1 MSVARIV
8 YTAPEPSTSVTL
20 VLSNGEEWLDDLSI
34 PADNYLRRLRD
45 DWLAAGNVPEAFV
58 APAPVIPPI
67 PRLGFWLAAAEIG
80 VTKAGV
86 KAHIDAMPEGVEK
99 QQAIVYF
106 EDAQLYRR
114 TDPLLNQMAELENI
128 TQSQLD
134 DLWVWAL
141 ANYA

>member
-1 MSVARIV
+1 MNIIG
-8 YTAPEPSTSVTL
+8 YTESGMILAEFDGAELFVPDDMGNRHRQMIAEWEFDEE
-20 VLSNGEEWLDDLSI
+20 GERVNMI
-34 PADNYLRRLRD
+34 PPY
-45 DWLAAGNVPEAFV
+45 V
-58 APAPVIPPI
+58 APLAPVPPI
-67 PRLGFWLAAAEIG
+67 PRLGFWLAAAEVG

-134 DLWVWAL
+134 DLWTWAL
-141 ANYA
+141 ANYT

>member
-1 MSVARIV
+1 MNVIGYTESGIIRI
-8 YTAPEPSTSVTL
+8 EIDGQ
-20 VLSNGEEWLDDLSI
+20 VLFVPDDMGNRHRQIIAEWEAAGNSI
-34 PADNYLRRLRD
+34 PAY
-45 DWLAAGNVPEAFV
+45 V
-58 APAPVIPPI
+58 APPTLVPPI

-86 KAHIDAMPEGVEK
+86 KGHIDALPEGVEK

-134 DLWVWAL
+134 DLWTWAL

>member
-1 MSVARIV
+1 MTVANIV
-8 YTAPEPSTSVTL
+8 FTAPTPSTAVKL
-20 VLSNGEEWLDDLSI
+20 VMSNGEEWSDDLSI

-45 DWLAAGNVPEAFV
+45 DWLAAGNIPEAFV

-67 PRLGFWLAAAEIG
+67 PRLGFWLAAAEVG
-80 VTKAGV
+80 VTKSGV

-128 TQSQLD
+128 SQAQLD
-134 DLWVWAL
+134 DLWTWAL

>member
-1 MSVARIV
+1 MTLANIIF
-8 YTAPEPSTSVTL
+8 TAPTPSTAAKL
-20 VLSNGEEWLDDLSI
+20 VMANGEEWSDDLSI
-34 PADNYLRRLRD
+34 PADNYLRRTRD

-58 APAPVIPPI
+58 APAPTIPPI

-134 DLWVWAL
+134 DLWTWAL
-141 ANYA
+141 VNYA

>member
-1 MSVARIV
+1 MTVLNIIF
-8 YTAPEPSTSVTL
+8 TAPTPSTAVKL
-20 VLSNGEEWLDDLSI
+20 VMSNGEEWSDDLSI
-34 PADNYLRRLRD
+34 AADNYLRHLRD
-45 DWLAAGNVPEAFV
+45 EWLAAGNIPEAYV
-58 APAPVIPPI
+58 APAPIIPPI

-114 TDPLLNQMAELENI
+114 TDPLLNQMAALENI
-128 TQSQLD
+128 SQAQLD
-134 DLWVWAL
+134 DLWTWAL

>member
-1 MSVARIV
+1 MITSIRR
-8 YTAPEPSTSVTL
+8 TAPPPFTSILIVMGDGT
-20 VLSNGEEWLDDLSI
+20 SWADDLSF
-34 PADNYLRRLRD
+34 PADTHLRRMRD
-45 DWLAAGNVPEAFV
+45 DWLAAGNVPEAYV
-58 APAPVIPPI
+58 APAPDIPPI

-106 EDAQLYRR
+106 EDAQNYRR
-114 TDPLLNQMAELENI
+114 TDPLLNQMAEVENI

-134 DLWVWAL
+134 DLWTWAL

>member
-1 MSVARIV
+1 MTVSNIIF
-8 YTAPEPSTSVTL
+8 TAPTPSTAVKL
-20 VLSNGEEWLDDLSI
+20 VMSTGEEWSDDLSI
-34 PADNYLRRLRD
+34 AADNYLRHLRD
-45 DWLAAGNVPEAFV
+45 DWLAAGNVPVAFV
-58 APAPVIPPI
+58 APAPVVPPI

-86 KAHIDAMPEGVEK
+86 KAHIDAMPDGIEK

-128 TQSQLD
+128 TQPQLD
-134 DLWVWAL
+134 ALWTWAL

>member
-1 MSVARIV
+1 M
-8 YTAPEPSTSVTL
+8 
-20 VLSNGEEWLDDLSI
+20 SNGEEWLDDLSI
-34 PADNYLRRLRD
+34 PADNYLRRMRD
-45 DWLAAGNVPEAFV
+45 DWLAAGNIPEAYV

-86 KAHIDAMPEGVEK
+86 KAHIDAMPDGVEK

-128 TQSQLD
+128 TQAQLD
-134 DLWVWAL
+134 DLWTWAL
-141 ANYA
+141 ANYV

>member
-1 MSVARIV
+1 MNVIGFTKDGSIRIDIDSVPIFIPDDMGNRYRQLVHNWEFNDDGERVNTIPPYV
-8 YTAPEPSTSVTL
+8 AP
-20 VLSNGEEWLDDLSI
+20 
-34 PADNYLRRLRD
+34 
-45 DWLAAGNVPEAFV
+45 
-58 APAPVIPPI
+58 PAPVPPI

-86 KAHIDAMPEGVEK
+86 KARIDAMPEGVEK

-134 DLWVWAL
+134 DLWTWAL

>member
-1 MSVARIV
+1 MIRAEFDGDDVLVPDDMGNRHRQMIAEWEFDEEGNRVNTIPPYVA
-8 YTAPEPSTSVTL
+8 P
-20 VLSNGEEWLDDLSI
+20 
-34 PADNYLRRLRD
+34 
-45 DWLAAGNVPEAFV
+45 
-58 APAPVIPPI
+58 PAPVPPI

-106 EDAQLYRR
+106 EDAQNYRR
-114 TDPLLNQMAELENI
+114 TDPLLNQMAEVENI

-134 DLWVWAL
+134 DLWTWAL

>member
-1 MSVARIV
+1 
-8 YTAPEPSTSVTL
+8 
-20 VLSNGEEWLDDLSI
+20 
-34 PADNYLRRLRD
+34 
-45 DWLAAGNVPEAFV
+45 
-58 APAPVIPPI
+58 
-67 PRLGFWLAAAEIG
+67 
-80 VTKAGV
+80 
-86 KAHIDAMPEGVEK
+86 MPEGVEK

-134 DLWVWAL
+134 ALWTWAL

>member
-1 MSVARIV
+1 MNVIGYTESGMIRAEFDGDEVLVPDDMGNRHRQMIAEWEFDEEGNRINTIPTYVA
-8 YTAPEPSTSVTL
+8 P
-20 VLSNGEEWLDDLSI
+20 
-34 PADNYLRRLRD
+34 
-45 DWLAAGNVPEAFV
+45 
-58 APAPVIPPI
+58 PAPVPPI

-86 KAHIDAMPEGVEK
+86 KAHIDAMPDGVEK

-106 EDAQLYRR
+106 EDAQNYRR

-128 TQSQLD
+128 SQAQLD
-134 DLWVWAL
+134 DLWTWAL

>member
-1 MSVARIV
+1 MNVIGYAENGMIRAEFDGIGLFIPDDIGNRHRQLIAEWEFNHEGERVNTIPPYVA
-8 YTAPEPSTSVTL
+8 P
-20 VLSNGEEWLDDLSI
+20 
-34 PADNYLRRLRD
+34 
-45 DWLAAGNVPEAFV
+45 
-58 APAPVIPPI
+58 PAPVPPI
-67 PRLGFWLAAAEIG
+67 PRLGFWLAAAEVG

-134 DLWVWAL
+134 ALWTWAL

>member
-1 MSVARIV
+1 MNVIGFTESGMIRAEFDGDDVLVPDDMGNRHRQMIAEWEFDEEGNRVNTIPPYVA
-8 YTAPEPSTSVTL
+8 P
-20 VLSNGEEWLDDLSI
+20 
-34 PADNYLRRLRD
+34 
-45 DWLAAGNVPEAFV
+45 
-58 APAPVIPPI
+58 PAPVPPI

-106 EDAQLYRR
+106 EDAQNYRR
-114 TDPLLNQMAELENI
+114 TDPLLNQMAEVENI

-134 DLWVWAL
+134 DLWTWAL

>member
-1 MSVARIV
+1 MITEIRL
-8 YTAPEPSTSVTL
+8 TAPPPYTTAKIVMADGT
-20 VLSNGEEWLDDLSI
+20 EWSDDLSL
-34 PADNYLRRLRD
+34 PADSHIRRMRD
-45 DWLAAGNVPEAFV
+45 EWLAAGNVPEAFV
-58 APAPVIPPI
+58 APAPVTPPI

-86 KAHIDAMPEGVEK
+86 KAHVDAMPEGVEK

-128 TQSQLD
+128 SQAQLD

>member
-1 MSVARIV
+1 MTVSNIIF
-8 YTAPEPSTSVTL
+8 TAPTPSTAVKL
-20 VLSNGEEWLDDLSI
+20 VMSSGEEWSDDLSI

>member
-1 MSVARIV
+1 MNVIG
-8 YTAPEPSTSVTL
+8 YTESGMIRVEFEGAELL
-20 VLSNGEEWLDDLSI
+20 VPDD
-34 PADNYLRRLRD
+34 
-45 DWLAAGNVPEAFV
+45 AGNRHRQLIAEWEFDDEGERVNTIPPYV
-58 APAPVIPPI
+58 APPVPVPPI
-67 PRLGFWLAAAEIG
+67 PRLGFWLAAAEVG

-99 QQAIVYF
+99 EQAIVYF

-128 TQSQLD
+128 SQSQLD
-134 DLWVWAL
+134 DLWTWAL

>member
-1 MSVARIV
+1 MITSIRRTSPPPFTSILIV
-8 YTAPEPSTSVTL
+8 MGDGTS
-20 VLSNGEEWLDDLSI
+20 WADDLSI
-34 PADNYLRRLRD
+34 PADTHLRRMRD
-45 DWLAAGNVPEAFV
+45 DWLAAGNVPEAYV
-58 APAPVIPPI
+58 PPTPEIPPI

-86 KAHIDAMPEGVEK
+86 KAHIDAMPNGIEK

-128 TQSQLD
+128 SQAQLD

>member
-1 MSVARIV
+1 MNVIGYTESGMIRI
-8 YTAPEPSTSVTL
+8 EFE
-20 VLSNGEEWLDDLSI
+20 GEELLVPDDEGNRHRQLIAEWEFDEEGERINTI
-34 PADNYLRRLRD
+34 PPY
-45 DWLAAGNVPEAFV
+45 V
-58 APAPVIPPI
+58 APPAPVPPI
-67 PRLGFWLAAAEIG
+67 PRLGFWLAAAEVG

-134 DLWVWAL
+134 DLWTWAL
-141 ANYA
+141 ANYT

>member
-1 MSVARIV
+1 MASRFRQLIAEWEFDEDGNRVNVIPPYVA
-8 YTAPEPSTSVTL
+8 
-20 VLSNGEEWLDDLSI
+20 
-34 PADNYLRRLRD
+34 
-45 DWLAAGNVPEAFV
+45 
-58 APAPVIPPI
+58 APAPAPPI

-80 VTKAGV
+80 VSKAGV
-86 KAHIDAMPEGVEK
+86 KAHIDAMPDGVEK